1 MSQLILLNI
10 PLTLLAGGA
19 FGLVF
24 IFLKIPN
31 GLRIGAMFGSALLSV
46 FFNAAYMPSPAR
58 FFVQIVTGALI
69 GCSMEKSDIKS
80 LPLVIKPTIIM
91 LLSFLT
97 LNIGIGTLIH
107 FISPIDLMTALMC
120 VIPGG
125 ITDAPIVAA
134 AMGADAPKV
143 ALAQLS
149 RYILGVGVFPPMIFA
164 YDNMRVKAEERKK
177 TAESRSA
184 LLMAGNAVEG
194 GAVKA
199 PMQGMKRIKS
209 TVKSPAAFI
218 CTMAAA
224 MAAGFAGDLSGI
236 PAGSFLFSLVAVLIL
251 RLTFDFAYL
260 PLRVKK
266 IALLV
271 SGCYI
276 GSAISMDDVIGF
288 RFLALPV
295 VSILAGYIINCFVTG
310 KILSRTCGFTRK
322 EGMLITTPAGAS
334 DIALSS
340 ADIGVENTAVIIIQI
355 FRAVIAMAL
364 FPQIINFLV
373 FISG

>member
-1 MSQLILLNI
+1 M
-10 PLTLLAGGA
+10 G
-19 FGLVF
+19 FVF
-24 IFLKIPN
+24 ILLKIPN

-46 FFNAAYMPSPAR
+46 FFNAAFMPPPAR
-58 FFVQIVTGALI
+58 FFVQIVAGALI
-69 GCSMEKSDIKS
+69 GCSMEKSDVKC

-91 LLSFLT
+91 LGSFFV

-107 FISPIDLMTALMC
+107 LISPIDLVTALMC

-164 YDNMRVKAEERKK
+164 YDNMRVKAAARTKSPVPPGK
-177 TAESRSA
+177 
-184 LLMAGNAVEG
+184 AVED

-199 PMQGMKRIKS
+199 GVSRDMKRVKS

-224 MAAGFAGDLSGI
+224 AAAGFAGDLSGV
-236 PAGSFLFSLVAVLIL
+236 PAGSFLFSLVAVLVL
-251 RLTFDFAYL
+251 RLTLDFAYL
-260 PLRVKK
+260 PPWVKK

-276 GSAISMDDVIGF
+276 GSAITMDDVRGF

-295 VSILAGYIINCFVTG
+295 TLILAGYIINCFVTG
-310 KILSRTCGFTRK
+310 KILSRGCGFTRK

-340 ADIGVENTAVIIIQI
+340 ADIGVENTPVIIIQI

-364 FPQIINFLV
+364 FPQIINFLA
-373 FISG
+373 FIFG

>member
-46 FFNAAYMPSPAR
+46 FFNAAYMPSPTR
-58 FFVQIVTGALI
+58 FFVQIIAGALI

-177 TAESRSA
+177 TAESRA
-184 LLMAGNAVEG
+184 GLPMAGG

-199 PMQGMKRIKS
+199 APSQGMKRIKS
-209 TVKSPAAFI
+209 SVKSPAAFI

-224 MAAGFAGDLSGI
+224 VAAGFAGDLSGI
-236 PAGSFLFSLVAVLIL
+236 PAGSFLFSLVAALIL
-251 RLTFDFAYL
+251 RLAFDFAYL
-260 PLRVKK
+260 PPWVKK

-373 FISG
+373 FIFG